1 MLIDMISFTTICLIY
16 LWFYYQHC
24 MNEKYIG
31 RELKIEKTEEDLKEV
46 ITIGY
51 IVSIFMIFNI
61 WKNREEISMKVD
73 TYYLLFFSIL
83 FKGHYLCAKYG
94 ISENI
99 LFVDFNDYDWKF

>member
-1 MLIDMISFTTICLIY
+1 MIIDMISFTTICLIY

-61 WKNREEISMKVD
+61 
-73 TYYLLFFSIL
+73 
-83 FKGHYLCAKYG
+83 
-94 ISENI
+94 
-99 LFVDFNDYDWKF
+99 